1 MTQIHPILLQSQK
14 HKDFFFLAEYGFGM
28 EVLYFDTNLV
38 L

>member
-14 HKDFFFLAEYGFGM
+14 HKDFFLAEYGSGM